1 MRNLFLAIVAYG
13 VIEISLYLAIGK
25 AIGILP
31 TILVIII
38 TSIIGGFVIRTT
50 GIRTIAAVQ
59 ADLAKGIMPGIALI
73 SGLLSLVGGIFLVLP
88 GVVTDV
94 LGIILVL
101 PPTRKLFNPLIT
113 AWLRR
118 KTKNRQMIIVQK

>member
-13 VIEISLYLAIGK
+13 IIEISLYLAIGK

-31 TILVIII
+31 TLAIIVV
-38 TSIIGGFVIRTT
+38 TSLIGALAVRTA
-50 GIRTIAAVQ
+50 GIRTLTKIQQDIAR
-59 ADLAKGIMPGIALI
+59 GIMPGVALI
-73 SGLLSLVGGIFLVLP
+73 EGLMSLLGGILLILP

-94 LGIILVL
+94 LGLL
-101 PPTRKLFNPLIT
+101 LLFPLTRKLCRPLIF

-118 KTKNRQMIIVQK
+118 KTKNRQMIIIQK